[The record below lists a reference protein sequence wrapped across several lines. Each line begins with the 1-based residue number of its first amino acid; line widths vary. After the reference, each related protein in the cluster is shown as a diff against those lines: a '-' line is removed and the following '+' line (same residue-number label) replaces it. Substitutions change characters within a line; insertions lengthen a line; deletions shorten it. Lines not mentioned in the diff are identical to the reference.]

1 MSNSSSSEAE
11 RRPVSNLVFIFGVFL
26 PLVAGLFEFCS
37 HFCAQH
43 FFDPFPS
50 LNHLIL
56 FLLIPL
62 SNFLVWL
69 TRHKDMSQHYAFM
82 ALSCG
87 MALGVGVMYSLMFL
101 PLLGLCLLFSLAV
114 IGLFGLA
121 PLISLPVSYSS
132 GKRVVELAR
141 GKTYIDPHQLEHMG
155 HMIILVMVIA
165 IELPSTLTRINLGN
179 GDIDWLRH
187 FGNREV
193 MLRACYERSGRATD
207 IVGSLYE
214 SAHPLPVERAREIY
228 YLATGDAFNT
238 VPIPKTARAT
248 IRHAGLAEDVAG
260 VNNLVDDEF
269 DLDADIAGE
278 VVSGKA
284 RGLTATSSGIT
295 GRLDGD
301 AATAEIDWS
310 IDLHNGSR
318 YEREGRA
325 KLLLPPG
332 GAVTAATLEMDGVKR
347 RSVIMVRGEARVR
360 YVQAVAMRKD
370 PLLVSACGPD
380 RILIQCFPV
389 RPGKTARV
397 TVSITAPLAVSSLDR
412 ASLSLPV
419 MLERNFDDTSCR
431 HSVDIGADN
440 RAGSRFDLMSPAY
453 AAGSSVSSRASTA
466 KSLPAV
472 FASRDRRVTEVYAA
486 DRFRGE
492 GAIIRKEIAPESY
505 PRPSFLT
512 VIVDGSRF
520 MEEYARSIASGLA
533 KLPLDIPHKIV
544 FVRDG
549 RIELEN
555 AGELAGKAGQCA
567 GGQDDSEALLKAL
580 RTGNT
585 GSAILW
591 IRGAQPICKADNSEI
606 RHALARY
613 QGQPVIYDFLVK
625 PGPTQ
630 LLDQLYVNGSYV
642 RVARTGKI
650 EGDLESLFDSW
661 RRPPSRA
668 GSSPVS
674 RLPEN
679 ARVVEGDSIARLYG
693 NGELL
698 KEVGNC
704 FPDGAPA
711 DSPGARAIAFKY
723 RLVSPVS
730 SAIVK
735 TDYVEEKEKEKTAQA
750 VSVNTGVAPEADTWL
765 MIVLALG
772 AVVYCQRRHRPGENR
787 A

>member
-1 MSNSSSSEAE
+1 
-11 RRPVSNLVFIFGVFL
+11 
-26 PLVAGLFEFCS
+26 
-37 HFCAQH
+37 
-43 FFDPFPS
+43 
-50 LNHLIL
+50 
-56 FLLIPL
+56 
-62 SNFLVWL
+62 
-69 TRHKDMSQHYAFM
+69 MSQHYAFM
-82 ALSCG
+82 ALSSG

-101 PLLGLCLLFSLAV
+101 PLLGLSLLFTLAV

-121 PLISLPVSYSS
+121 PLISLPVSYAS

-141 GKTYIDPHQLEHMG
+141 GKTYIDPHQLEHIG
-155 HMIILVMVIA
+155 HLIILVMVIA

-214 SAHPLPVERAREIY
+214 STHPLPVERAREIY
-228 YLATGDAFNT
+228 YLVTGDAFNT

-248 IRHAGLAEDVAG
+248 IRHAGLVEDVAG

-278 VVSGKA
+278 AVSGNA

-295 GRLDGD
+295 GRIDGD
-301 AATAEIDWS
+301 AATAEIDWR

-318 YEREGRA
+318 YEREGRV
-325 KLLLPPG
+325 KLLLPPAG
-332 GAVTAATLEMDGVKR
+332 VVTAATLEMDGVKR
-347 RSVIMVRGEARVR
+347 SSVIMVRGEARVR
-360 YVQAVAMRKD
+360 YVQSVARRKD

-397 TVSITAPLAVSSLDR
+397 TVSITAPLALSSRDR

-419 MLERNFDDTSCR
+419 MLEKNFDDAGCKS
-431 HSVDIGADN
+431 SVDIGAGN

-453 AAGSSVSSRASTA
+453 AAGSSVASPA
-466 KSLPAV
+466 PASAPESLPAV
-472 FASRDRRVTEVYAA
+472 FVSRDRRVTEVYAA
-486 DRFRGE
+486 DRFQGE
-492 GAIIRKEIAPESY
+492 GVIIRKEIAPESH
-505 PRPSFLT
+505 PRPSSLT
-512 VIVDGSRF
+512 VIVDGSRS
-520 MEEYARSIASGLA
+520 MEEHARAMASGLA
-533 KLPLDIPHKIV
+533 KLPADIPHKII

-549 RIELEN
+549 QIEVES
-555 AGELAGKAGQCA
+555 ASDLAGTSVVYA
-567 GGQDDSEALLKAL
+567 GGQDDSGALLKAL
-580 RTGNT
+580 ETGKP

-591 IRGAQPICKADNSEI
+591 IRGAQPICKTSNHAI

-613 QGQPVIYDFLVK
+613 QGQPVVYDFVVE

-630 LLDQLYVNGSYV
+630 LLEHLYVNGSYV
-642 RVARTGKI
+642 RVARTGEI
-650 EGDLESLFDSW
+650 ERDLKNLFGSW
-661 RRPPSRA
+661 RQAPFHC
-668 GSSPVS
+668 GSAPVS
-674 RLPEN
+674 GLPEN
-679 ARVVEGDSIARLYG
+679 ARVVEGDSVARLYG
-693 NGELL
+693 NSQLL

-704 FPDGAPA
+704 FPDGVPA
-711 DSPGARAIAFKY
+711 ESPGAKAIAFKY

-735 TDYVEEKEKEKTAQA
+735 TDYVEEKEREKEPRA
-750 VSVNTGVAPEADTWL
+750 VSVNTGVAPEADTWM
-765 MIVLALG
+765 MIVLALA
-772 AVVYCQRRHRPGENR
+772 AVLYCQKRRQSREIR
-787 A
+787 T

>member
-1 MSNSSSSEAE
+1 MIDSNSRQTK
-11 RRPVSNLVFIFGVFL
+11 RRPVSHLVFILGVLL
-26 PLVAGLFEFCS
+26 PLAAGLFEFCS

-69 TRHKDMSQHYAFM
+69 TGHRDMSQHYAFM

-101 PLLGLCLLFSLAV
+101 PLMGLSLLFALAV

-121 PLISLPVSYSS
+121 PLISLPVSYGS

-141 GKTYIDPHQLEHMG
+141 GKTYIDPHQLEHIG
-155 HMIILVMVIA
+155 HLIILVMVIA

-179 GDIDWLRH
+179 GDIDWLRR
-187 FGNREV
+187 FGSREV

-214 SAHPLPVERAREIY
+214 STHPLAVERAREIY
-228 YLATGDAFNT
+228 YLVTGDAFNT

-248 IRHAGLAEDVAG
+248 IRHAGLVEDVAG

-278 VVSGKA
+278 VVSGNA
-284 RGLTATSSGIT
+284 RGLSATTSGIK
-295 GRLDGD
+295 GRIDGD
-301 AATAEIDWS
+301 AATAEMDWR

-332 GAVTAATLEMDGVKR
+332 GVVTAATLEMDGVKR
-347 RSVIMVRGEARVR
+347 SSVIMVRGEARVR
-360 YVQAVAMRKD
+360 YVQSVVKRKD

-397 TVSITAPLAVSSLDR
+397 TVSITAPLALSSMDR

-419 MLERNFDDTSCR
+419 MLEKNFDDAGCKN
-431 HSVDIGADN
+431 SVDIGGGNAV
-440 RAGSRFDLMSPAY
+440 ASRFDLMSPAC
-453 AAGSSVSSRASTA
+453 AASSSIANFA
-466 KSLPAV
+466 PESLPAISV
-472 FASRDRRVTEVYAA
+472 SRDRRVTEVYAA
-486 DRFRGE
+486 DRFQGE
-492 GAIIRKEIAPESY
+492 GAIIRKEIAPESH
-505 PRPSFLT
+505 PRPSSLT
-512 VIVDGSRF
+512 VIVDGSRS
-520 MEEYARSIASGLA
+520 MAEHARSIASGLA
-533 KLPLDIPHKIV
+533 RLPADIPHKII

-549 RIELEN
+549 QIEVESASDL
-555 AGELAGKAGQCA
+555 AGESVVYA
-567 GGQDDSEALLKAL
+567 GGQDDSAALLKAL
-580 RTGNT
+580 ETGKP

-591 IRGAQPICKADNSEI
+591 IRGAQPICKTGSSAI

-613 QGQPVIYDFLVK
+613 QGQPVVYDFVVA

-630 LLDQLYVNGSYV
+630 LLEQLYVNGSYV
-642 RVARTGKI
+642 RVARTGGI
-650 EGDLESLFDSW
+650 EGDLKNLFGSW
-661 RRPPSRA
+661 RQGTFQC

-674 RLPEN
+674 SLPEN

-693 NGELL
+693 NSELL

-704 FPDGAPA
+704 FPDGVPA
-711 DSPGARAIAFKY
+711 ECPGARTIAFKY

-735 TDYVEEKEKEKTAQA
+735 TDYVEEKERGKEPRA
-750 VSVNTGVAPEADTWL
+750 VSVNTGVAPEADTWI
-765 MIVLALG
+765 MIVLALA
-772 AVVYCQRRHRPGENR
+772 AVLYFQRRRLPGEIR
-787 A
+787 T